1 MTVANTAN
9 RTGVADTASST
20 AILAAL
26 AAGGSRKGV
35 IIHNNSSEILYIAY
49 GGTAAAISSAGY
61 TYKIPA
67 DAHWEMPEPIF
78 SGALWGIWANN
89 SSGYAAI
96 TELT

>member
-1 MTVANTAN
+1 MTANTAN

-49 GGTAAAISSAGY
+49 GGTAAAIASAGY

-67 DAHWEMPEPIF
+67 DATWEMPADALF
-78 SGALWGIWANN
+78 SGAIWGIWANN